1 MIGAVALPGLS
12 EDDTQRG
19 RGFLRTAE
27 VQPERWSEVRTN
39 DRVLDAGNAAAT
51 TAESSRY
58 SDALMIPEAQRGS
71 KDGR

>member
-19 RGFLRTAE
+19 RSFLRTAE

-51 TAESSRY
+51 
-58 SDALMIPEAQRGS
+58 ALRVCSTGERG
-71 KDGR
+71 KNQGCEC